1 MQNTCRYGVTA
12 NDSLTVLTN
21 VTSIRGG
28 IGATL
33 GTIGS
38 QLPYPYVHVIYWI
51 VQIMLVALA
60 VQTGVALAV
69 DLDYQKNGWIVYY

>member
-1 MQNTCRYGVTA
+1 MGNAHDFTA
-12 NDSLTVLTN
+12 LAQINSL
-21 VTSIRGG
+21 RGG

-60 VQTGVALAV
+60 VQTGVVLAV
-69 DLDYQKNGWIVYY
+69 DLYFEKNGFIY